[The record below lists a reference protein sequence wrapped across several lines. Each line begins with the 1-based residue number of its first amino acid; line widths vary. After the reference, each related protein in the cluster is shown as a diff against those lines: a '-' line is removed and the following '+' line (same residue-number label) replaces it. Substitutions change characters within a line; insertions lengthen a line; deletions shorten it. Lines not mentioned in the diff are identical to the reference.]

1 LRKINILLKACE
13 RAGKAIEYFALDLS
27 LSELERTFSEIPVNE
42 FRHVKFSALHGT
54 YDDGLAWLS
63 RTVSPTTPTCI
74 LTLGSSIGNFSR
86 EEAAR
91 FLQGFANVL
100 SPADLLLVGLDACQA
115 PERVYRAYN
124 DSQGLTH
131 RFYRNGLDH
140 ANKLLGDEAFKQ
152 EDWDV
157 VGQYNE
163 VEGRHE
169 AFYQALGDVS
179 VAKTTFKKGDKLKLE
194 EAYKYSTN
202 QSDKLWH
209 AAGLIQQT
217 TYANHL
223 GDYRKYN
230 VVVRIQGQLI

>member
-1 LRKINILLKACE
+1 LRKINILLKACD
-13 RAGKAIEYFALDLS
+13 RAGKAVEYFALDLS
-27 LSELERTFSEIPVNE
+27 LSELERTFSKIAVDD

-63 RTVSPTTPTCI
+63 KTVSPTTPTCV

-86 EEAAR
+86 GEAAL
-91 FLQGFANVL
+91 FLQSFANVL
-100 SPADLLLVGLDACQA
+100 GPADLLLVGLDACQV

-124 DSQGLTH
+124 DGQGLTH

-140 ANKLLGDEAFKQ
+140 ANKLLGYEAFKR

-157 VGQYNE
+157 FGQYNE
-163 VEGRHE
+163 AEGRHE
-169 AFYQALGDVS
+169 AFYVAVGDIS
-179 VAKTTFKKGDKLKLE
+179 VVEAAFKKGEKLKLE
-194 EAYKYSTN
+194 EAYKYSAS

-217 TYANHL
+217 AYANHL
-223 GDYRKYN
+223 GDYRKYL
-230 VVVRIQGQLI
+230 VLIPFGTF